1 MPDLTVSSN
10 VDSLLSAA
18 NYAAMRALLGA
29 RELLA
34 ANLTLFV
41 RTDGN
46 DANTGLSNNSG
57 GAFATWQGA
66 IDAYS
71 RRYDDQG
78 YTVTIQAGQ
87 TSTTFTLSTTLTL
100 KKCSGGGV
108 LILDFNGGTV
118 QLASGN
124 TANRSLIEAST
135 IAQNVILRGGTSI
148 NIRAASVVAWNVHLW
163 MYGGALVE
171 TNNWNW
177 GNLDSSAAGFSQ
189 HILVEENAR
198 LSQTGTYTISGGDI
212 NAGTSTS
219 AHYNVRFDG
228 LVSVNDN
235 VTVTVSGTP
244 KFAPSASA
252 TLAFATFTTGGKWQ
266 GYQVTWGSGI
276 ISGVRKH
283 YALTGG
289 GINMFGGN
297 ATYPFPGSVSG
308 TATSPG
314 WLA

>member
-1 MPDLTVSSN
+1 MADLTVSSN
-10 VDSLLSAA
+10 VDSLLSSAD
-18 NYAAMRALLGA
+18 YAAMRTLLVL
-29 RELLA
+29 RELLTA
-34 ANLTLFV
+34 PLTVFV
-41 RTDGN
+41 RSDGN
-46 DANTGLSNNSG
+46 DANTGLANTAG

-66 IDAYS
+66 IDAYA

-78 YTVTIQAGQ
+78 YTVTIEAGQ
-87 TSTTFTLSTTLTL
+87 ATTTFTLSSTLTL
-100 KKCSGGGV
+100 KKCPGGGF

-118 QLASGN
+118 QLASSN
-124 TANRSLIEAST
+124 TANRALIEAN
-135 IAQNVILRGGTSI
+135 AVQNVTLKGGTSI

-171 TNNWNW
+171 ANNWNW

-219 AHYNVRFDG
+219 AHYNARFDG
-228 LVSVNDN
+228 LISVSDGI
-235 VTVTVSGTP
+235 TVSITGTP
-244 KFAPSASA
+244 KFVPSGNAS
-252 TLAFATFTTGGKWQ
+252 LAFATFTTGGKWQ
-266 GYQVTWGSGI
+266 GYQVTWSGSI
-276 ISGVRKH
+276 ASGTRGH

-289 GINMFGGN
+289 GINMFGLNG
-297 ATYPFPGSVSG
+297 TYPFPGSVAG
-308 TATSPG
+308 TETSPG